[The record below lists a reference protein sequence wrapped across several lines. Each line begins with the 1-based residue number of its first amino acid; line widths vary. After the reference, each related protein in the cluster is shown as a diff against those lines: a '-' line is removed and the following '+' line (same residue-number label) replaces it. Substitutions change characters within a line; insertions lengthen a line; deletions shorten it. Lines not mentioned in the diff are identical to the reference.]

1 MSIYNLG
8 RLFHPSSIAVIGAS
22 DQPGRIGMALMKNLI
37 EGGYKG
43 NLFPVNPKY
52 QQIMGRAVI
61 PAIDNLREPVDLA
74 LIAVPIE
81 QVPLLIAQCSAAM
94 VKTVIVISA
103 GGKETGESGASLE
116 KKIAAAASSAR
127 IRVIG
132 PNCLGVM
139 VPHFDLNASFAA
151 GMPLKG
157 NLAFVSQSGAV
168 CTAILDFSIKEGIGF
183 SHFVSIGSM
192 VDVDFG
198 DMIDFLG
205 REPSVKSILL
215 YVEQLTNIRKFMS
228 AARAISRVKP
238 IFVLKAGSS
247 KAGALAAAS
256 HTGALAGEDAIY
268 DAAFKRAGVVRV
280 RTIEELFDCAELMA
294 KYPKPSGPGMAV
306 VTNGGGPGVMAVD
319 AIAQYGLE
327 PSELSSTT
335 IEACS
340 QILSCHWSK
349 RNPVDLLG
357 HASAET
363 YGRIIDILLKDRNV
377 HGLMVILA
385 PQAMTKPLAVANQ
398 LIASIKGGSLPVFA
412 VWMGGRDVE
421 SAVQVLNDAGV
432 ATYSTPE
439 RAVNAF
445 SYMVQH
451 SRNVQML
458 REIPSRFEQPFE
470 CRLQEVRKI
479 VQTTNLSTEGFLE
492 EAKARDILEAYNIPF
507 NTIISADSAESA
519 VTAAQKIGWP
529 VVLKILSPDIPHKTD
544 AKGVQLN
551 IRDEEQ
557 ARSAYHAMLASAGK
571 YAPHA
576 RLEGVSVQR
585 YIENPDLELL
595 IGAKRDEAFGPVV
608 VFGTGGIFTEV
619 ICDRALAL
627 PPLNRRLIK
636 RLIEE
641 TKVARLLRGYRNLM
655 PVDMEALEMII
666 QSISQLVVDIP
677 EVAELDINPV
687 IVKDGKLLALDARIR
702 LRPSLKPAPM
712 HLVIS
717 PYPAQYE
724 LWTTTRSGLHL
735 LIRPIRP
742 EDADLFQNLFQTLS
756 PTSVYFRFF
765 SSIKELSPEMLVT
778 LTQIDYDR
786 HIALVAIDTST
797 SPEKMLGVA
806 RIIADPDIS
815 NAEFSVIVGDP
826 WQGQGIGAQLLLN
839 LIDIARQYG
848 IQTIWGT
855 VLRENRQMLNLGKR
869 CNFQIKNNLEEGTC
883 ELSID
888 LSKALPISEMREYAE
903 NSVSG

>member
-1 MSIYNLG
+1 
-8 RLFHPSSIAVIGAS
+8 
-22 DQPGRIGMALMKNLI
+22 
-37 EGGYKG
+37 
-43 NLFPVNPKY
+43 
-52 QQIMGRAVI
+52 MGRAVV
-61 PAIDNLREPVDLA
+61 PAIENLPEQVDLA

-81 QVPLLIAQCSAAM
+81 LVPQVIEECAAAM

-103 GGKETGESGASLE
+103 GGKETGESGAALE
-116 KKIAAAASSAR
+116 ARIAAAASSAR

-139 VPHFDLNASFAA
+139 APHFNLNAGFAA

-168 CTAILDFSIKEGIGF
+168 CTAILDFSFKEGIGF

-228 AARAISRVKP
+228 ASRAISRVKP

-280 RTIEELFDCAELMA
+280 RTIEELFDCAELIA
-294 KYPKPSGPGMAV
+294 KYPKSSGPNMAV

-327 PSELSSTT
+327 PSELSHATV
-335 IEACS
+335 EACS
-340 QILSCHWSK
+340 EILPRHWSK

-357 HASAET
+357 DASAET
-363 YGRIIDILLKDRNV
+363 YGQVIDILLKDRNV

-385 PQAMTKPLAVANQ
+385 PQAMTKPLAVASK
-398 LIASIKGGSLPVFA
+398 LIASIKGRSLPVFA

-445 SYMVQH
+445 SYMVRH

-470 CRLQEVRKI
+470 CHPEEVRKI
-479 VQTTNLSTEGFLE
+479 VQSADLSTAGFVE
-492 EAKARDILEAYNIPF
+492 ESTARDILGAYNVPF
-507 NTIISADSAESA
+507 NPVINADSAESA
-519 VTAAQKIGWP
+519 VAAAQKIGWP
-529 VVLKILSPDIPHKTD
+529 VVLKILSADIPHKTD
-544 AKGVQLN
+544 VKGVRLN
-551 IRDEEQ
+551 IQNEEQ
-557 ARSAYHAMLASAGK
+557 VCSAYHAMIVSAGK
-571 YAPHA
+571 YAPQA

-608 VFGTGGIFTEV
+608 VFGMGGIFTEV
-619 ICDRALAL
+619 LCDRALSL
-627 PPLNRRLIK
+627 PPLNRRLIG

-641 TKVARLLRGYRNLM
+641 TKVAKLLRGYRNLM

-687 IVKDGKLLALDARIR
+687 IVKDGKPLALDARIR
-702 LRPSLKPAPM
+702 LQPSLKPAPL

-724 LWTTTRSGLHL
+724 LYTTTKSGLRL

-765 SSIKELSPEMLVT
+765 SSIKELTPEMLGA

-786 HIALVAIDTST
+786 HIALVAVDTAA

-806 RIIADPDIS
+806 RIIADPYIS
-815 NAEFSVIVGDP
+815 SAEFSIIVGDP
-826 WQGQGIGAQLLLN
+826 WQGQGIGAALLLN
-839 LIDIARQYG
+839 LIDVARQQG
-848 IQTIWGT
+848 IRRIWGT

-869 CNFQIKNNLEEGTC
+869 CGFQMKNNFEDGTY
-883 ELSID
+883 ELTVD
-888 LSKALPISEMREYAE
+888 LSDYQPMKL
-903 NSVSG
+903 G